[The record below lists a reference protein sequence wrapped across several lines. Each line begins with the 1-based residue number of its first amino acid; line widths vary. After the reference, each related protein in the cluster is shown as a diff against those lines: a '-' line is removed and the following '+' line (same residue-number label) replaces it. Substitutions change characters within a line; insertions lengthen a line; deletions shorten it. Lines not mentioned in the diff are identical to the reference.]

1 MYVLVVTLLGA
12 GLASGQPQTA
22 LVLDVYG
29 NKGSFFNPG
38 FPQDYRDSLD
48 LLYTGHF
55 NYSHPQWVRLTLEYS
70 LDGVMPSCADYIHII
85 GQNFSRC
92 GKVNSQREQHTVIT
106 DCCAHRLLA
115 MSVPVLDLY
124 TNAGSF
130 TSPNFPSN
138 YWNDLDLTY
147 TAHLTSPGPQ
157 LLHIILDSK
166 LEITNDICFDFV
178 TLFFQNKN
186 VKYCGF
192 QNLSFDVVV
201 DGDKLQMSFH
211 TDFSI
216 CERGFN
222 VTYYVIGRNS
232 SPWTQTCTTCH
243 VPALSSTLFT
253 DWTDETPVT
262 DPPLSTKVTT
272 ATLLTSLTL
281 STSVTSSTLST
292 PLTNFSDGATPIDDY
307 RTNGIDPTTT
317 DSLVSYGTGDNS
329 DVIDTMLELTTRDQ
343 QPLDDVIH
351 IVSSSYITAGDVSEG
366 WPGGNAKVTVPSDMA
381 SSLSTTGLTPIY
393 YSPQSIEII
402 ARQDID
408 ATATTASEM
417 EVRTVN
423 LQTQTASDV
432 EALATITS
440 DTDTQTTVTSDTET
454 LTTLT
459 SNMETQAL
467 ATSDLKTQNVVT
479 SDSTT
484 QTVAA
489 NDTET
494 TISVTGDKKT
504 SATPRTE
511 LDPPDCCRCQL
522 LGGSETGKVLNAEDR
537 EKKIDEIITTL
548 LVDKDNVSS
557 TKRKHISAHDSR
569 QSAAALGLVGVVLCA
584 LPLIFVLLMDVAGF
598 AVQAACGKKSMRAKN
613 TVDAS

>member
-1 MYVLVVTLLGA
+1 
-12 GLASGQPQTA
+12 
-22 LVLDVYG
+22 
-29 NKGSFFNPG
+29 
-38 FPQDYRDSLD
+38 
-48 LLYTGHF
+48 
-55 NYSHPQWVRLTLEYS
+55 
-70 LDGVMPSCADYIHII
+70 MPS
-85 GQNFSRC
+85 G
-92 GKVNSQREQHTVIT
+92 
-106 DCCAHRLLA
+106 
-115 MSVPVLDLY
+115 
-124 TNAGSF
+124 
-130 TSPNFPSN
+130 
-138 YWNDLDLTY
+138 
-147 TAHLTSPGPQ
+147 
-157 LLHIILDSK
+157 
-166 LEITNDICFDFV
+166 
-178 TLFFQNKN
+178 
-186 VKYCGF
+186 
-192 QNLSFDVVV
+192 
-201 DGDKLQMSFH
+201 
-211 TDFSI
+211 
-216 CERGFN
+216 
-222 VTYYVIGRNS
+222 
-232 SPWTQTCTTCH
+232 
-243 VPALSSTLFT
+243 
-253 DWTDETPVT
+253 
-262 DPPLSTKVTT
+262 
-272 ATLLTSLTL
+272 
-281 STSVTSSTLST
+281 
-292 PLTNFSDGATPIDDY
+292 
-307 RTNGIDPTTT
+307 
-317 DSLVSYGTGDNS
+317 
-329 DVIDTMLELTTRDQ
+329 
-343 QPLDDVIH
+343 
-351 IVSSSYITAGDVSEG
+351 
-366 WPGGNAKVTVPSDMA
+366 MA

-402 ARQDID
+402 ARQDMD

-423 LQTQTASDV
+423 LQTQTTSDV

-613 TVDAS
+613 IVDAS